1 MNRITFAALAA
12 ILLAACGQGDTR
24 MPKAEVA
31 ALPATVDPFGE
42 LGDHHV
48 IYVPTYSH
56 VRHGKGTA
64 RRLAT
69 TLSVHNISFRDSILI
84 HKVRYYNTEGRVV
97 RDFLAEEVHLQ
108 PMQTYQVSV
117 SPKDTTGLGANFLV
131 EWEARA
137 GVPAPL
143 VEAVHWSTS
152 PTVGTSFVTR
162 GTQLIP
168 NVVPDDFKP

>member
-1 MNRITFAALAA
+1 MNRFTITALVAS
-12 ILLAACGQGDTR
+12 LLVGCGQGDTR
-24 MPKAEVA
+24 PPQPEKTVPA
-31 ALPATVDPFGE
+31 ATADPFGE

-56 VRHGKGTA
+56 VRHGEGTS

-69 TLSVHNISFRDSILI
+69 TLSVHNISFRDSIWV
-84 HKVRYYNTEGRVV
+84 HKVRYYDTDGQMV
-97 RDFLAEEVHLQ
+97 RDFIDEKVSLL
-108 PMQTYQVSV
+108 PMATYQVSV
-117 SPKDTTGLGANFLV
+117 SPRDTTGLGANFLI

-143 VEAVHWSTS
+143 VEAVHVSIS
-152 PTVGTSFVTR
+152 PTIGTSFVTR

-168 NVVPDDFKP
+168 NAVPDDFTP